1 MSSRSI
7 SSARNSLTAVLA
19 AFLATG
25 AAAAGSGEPVDA
37 GRYPYVSALSRVSD
51 GNRVYFCTGTLVA
64 PRWILTAAHCFHDR
78 SGARIAADGL
88 WAEVGADQLKTV
100 PESVQLRV
108 DRIIVHPEYDPSSQ
122 HHDLALVRL
131 REVAGD
137 LVADP
142 FAGAAPDAS
151 ATALGFGSFYEG
163 RLAGRALSATGAPTA
178 QVSDRLRRA
187 EVRLVDAA
195 RCADGLAVGA
205 GEGWLCAAAP
215 ADAACVGDSGGPL
228 VDEAAEGADRLLGI
242 VSDGS
247 GCAVAQPLVVY
258 TDVAA
263 YAGWIAATVE
273 GR

>member
-7 SSARNSLTAVLA
+7 SSARNSLAAVLA
-19 AFLATG
+19 AILATG
-25 AAAAGSGEPVDA
+25 AAAAGAGEPADA

-78 SGARIAADGL
+78 SGARIASDGL
-88 WAEVGADQLKTV
+88 WAEVGNDQLKSV
-100 PESVQLRV
+100 PESVQLRI
-108 DRIIVHPEYDPSSQ
+108 DRIVVHPEYDPASQ
-122 HHDLALVRL
+122 AHDLALVQL
-131 REVAGD
+131 RDMAGD

-142 FAGAAPDAS
+142 FAAGVPGPT

-163 RLAGRALSATGAPTA
+163 RLAGRALSATGAPTS
-178 QVSDRLRRA
+178 QVSDHLRRA
-187 EVRLVDAA
+187 ELRLVDAVS
-195 RCADGLAVGA
+195 CADRLAIGL
-205 GEGWLCAAAP
+205 GEGQLCAAAP
-215 ADAACVGDSGGPL
+215 ADTACVGDSGGPL
-228 VDEAAEGADRLLGI
+228 VSEVAEGPDRLLGI
-242 VSDGS
+242 VSNGS

-258 TDVAA
+258 TAVAA